1 MEEKKK
7 EIRYLT
13 NPFLK
18 ETAEESMRG
27 YRRQYTNPNKNACL
41 IIDPE
46 DGDIKPAGFYMKK
59 EIERNEF
66 VKLYA
71 RGAAAMLNLS
81 NAGQKVFYL
90 VYNELYGK
98 GGKDKTEIQLAY
110 EMLTETEKELFKRAT
125 FYKGIKEL
133 VQARFLAMSKLK
145 GYYFINPS
153 YIYNGDRIALV
164 NEYILKKSPAGHVK
178 QLNTQ
183 TIDAEKGE

>member
-27 YRRQYTNPNKNACL
+27 YIKQYTNPNKNARL

-71 RGAAAMLNLS
+71 RGAEQCLIY
-81 NAGQKVFYL
+81 QTQ
-90 VYNELYGK
+90 GK
-98 GGKDKTEIQLAY
+98 K
-110 EMLTETEKELFKRAT
+110 
-125 FYKGIKEL
+125 
-133 VQARFLAMSKLK
+133 
-145 GYYFINPS
+145 YFI
-153 YIYNGDRIALV
+153 
-164 NEYILKKSPAGHVK
+164 
-178 QLNTQ
+178 
-183 TIDAEKGE
+183 

>member
-27 YRRQYTNPNKNACL
+27 YRKQYTNPNKNACL

-46 DGDIKPAGFYMKK
+46 NGDIKPAGFYMKK

-110 EMLTETEKELFKRAT
+110 EMLT

-133 VQARFLAMSKLK
+133 VKARFLAMSKLK